1 MSEIARFLP
10 WQQQIAA
17 DWLSNT
23 DRFAHAWL
31 IHGRPGIGKRQFAL
45 AAAASLLC
53 EQPQGAMACG
63 GCQACRWIAAGNH
76 PDFRRVRPEALAL
89 EEGDAPEESASQAK
103 KTPSREIRIE
113 QLRALSGW
121 FGTATHRGGWKVA
134 VIYPAHAMNVFTANA
149 LLKVLEEPPPRTVF
163 LLTVDAP
170 DRVPATIVSRCRR
183 LPLPVPP
190 AEQAVAWL
198 RENGV
203 AAPGEWLSAAGA
215 SPLRA
220 LELSR
225 SGEPPCPAWLQ
236 VFLQGIA
243 GGDAAPA
250 QDPVLAAADALSGGE
265 AAAWI
270 DVLQRAFVDLSL
282 VAVGA
287 APRYFPAQADLFAK
301 VASVASPV
309 TLAEAQKFLA
319 QQRAVAGHPLS
330 QGLFIHN
337 VLQRCAQACMPAAVP
352 GNA

>member
-1 MSEIARFLP
+1 
-10 WQQQIAA
+10 
-17 DWLSNT
+17 T
-23 DRFAHAWL
+23 
-31 IHGRPGIGKRQFAL
+31 
-45 AAAASLLC
+45 
-53 EQPQGAMACG
+53 
-63 GCQACRWIAAGNH
+63 
-76 PDFRRVRPEALAL
+76 
-89 EEGDAPEESASQAK
+89 
-103 KTPSREIRIE
+103 KTPPREIRIE

-121 FGTATHRGGWKVA
+121 FGTAAHWGGWKVA
-134 VIYPAHAMNVFTANA
+134 VISPAHAMNVFSANA

-190 AEQAVAWL
+190 AEQAVTWL

-203 AAPGEWLSAAGA
+203 TAPEEWLSAAGA
-215 SPLRA
+215 APPRA

-225 SGEPPCPAWLQ
+225 SGDLPCPAWLQ
-236 VFLQGIA
+236 AFLQGIA
-243 GGDAAPA
+243 GGDAALA

-301 VASVASPV
+301 VAGVASPV
-309 TLAEAQKFLA
+309 TLAEAQKFLSR
-319 QQRAVAGHPLS
+319 QRAVAGHPLS

-337 VLQRCAQACMPAAVP
+337 VLQRCAQACMPVAVP